1 MRIDKYLCELNK
13 GTRKEVKEYI
23 KKGQIRVN
31 GNIVKDPGYKVD
43 ENNDTVEFINEIL
56 TYNKYVYYMLNKPA
70 GVVSA
75 TEDKHDKTVIDLIK
89 PEDIRPGLFP
99 VGRLDKDTVGLL
111 LISND
116 GELAHNLLSPT
127 KHVDK
132 TYFVKVKGAL
142 KQEHVEMFRQGLQLS
157 DFITKPA
164 ILEIV
169 STGEESSAK
178 VTIKE
183 GKFHQVK
190 RMFAKI
196 GTEVVYLERIQMANL
211 KLDEHLLQGEYRA
224 LRDDELSK
232 LLD

>member
-43 ENNDTVEFINEIL
+43 ENNDTVEFINELL
-56 TYNKYVYYMLNKPA
+56 TYNKL
-70 GVVSA
+70 
-75 TEDKHDKTVIDLIK
+75 
-89 PEDIRPGLFP
+89 RPGLFP

-169 STGEESSAK
+169 STGEQSSAK

-232 LLD
+232 LLY

>member
-56 TYNKYVYYMLNKPA
+56 TYNKFVYYMLNKPA

-75 TEDKHDKTVIDLIK
+75 TEDKHDKT
-89 PEDIRPGLFP
+89 PF
-99 VGRLDKDTVGLL
+99 DKDTVGLL

-169 STGEESSAK
+169 STGEQSSAK

-224 LRDDELSK
+224 LKDDELSK